1 MTATITI
8 AITLSILLRFD
19 FNGWLWED
27 WNFLYGLSILL
38 RFDFNRRSFPM
49 KFINFILSILL
60 RFDFNLKAGGAVS
73 ALVTSF
79 NPIKVRF

>member
-1 MTATITI
+1 M
-8 AITLSILLRFD
+8 
-19 FNGWLWED
+19 
-27 WNFLYGLSILL
+27 LSILL